1 MLVRHVL
8 SQLSYAPELSFS
20 EVFLSATWFIIA
32 GKGRFVKHYFSI
44 FSQNFSTYKP
54 AHFPQDQI
62 LFSRSAKSSGVKVY
76 TVSQNWH
83 STGKGLPSSM
93 ISVSSLRPRLISAAS
108 TRSREQ

>member
-8 SQLSYAPELSFS
+8 SQLSDAPKCLF
-20 EVFLSATWFIIA
+20 EVFPSATWIIIA
-32 GKGRFVKHYFSI
+32 VKGRFVKHIFYI
-44 FSQNFSTYKP
+44 FSKNFFVNKSACLP
-54 AHFPQDQI
+54 LNQI
-62 LFSRSAKSSGVKVY
+62 LFRRSAKSSGVKLY

-83 STGKGLPSSM
+83 STGNALPSSI